1 MNRGLLV
8 PSDRPLISPKLCLIK
23 YMTSSKYLKR
33 SMIEIK
39 KKGGRDNLMTS
50 SHGDQRIIL
59 KSVNIDVIDSENFV
73 RVKILALTQAT

>member
-39 KKGGRDNLMTS
+39 KKGGDNLMTS
-50 SHGDQRIIL
+50 SRGDQRIIL
-59 KSVNIDVIDSENFV
+59 KPVNIDVIDSENFV